1 MNEPIKKIF
10 DEKKL
15 NINTVIRNFRIFIKP
30 TKYYNLDMIIVIGF
44 RVKVNQG
51 TKFRIWAN
59 EKEYLV
65 KSEYRN
71 LKIT

>member
-15 NINTVIRNFRIFIKP
+15 NRNTVIRNFRIFIKP

-59 EKEYLV
+59 EK
-65 KSEYRN
+65 N
-71 LKIT
+71 T

>member
-15 NINTVIRNFRIFIKP
+15 NRNTVIRNFRILIKP

-59 EKEYLV
+59 EK
-65 KSEYRN
+65 N
-71 LKIT
+71 T